1 MTSNFTVGDVTGGGT
16 ENLPR
21 LLIADDDPV
30 VSSML
35 SAQLSRAF
43 QVVAGARDAQEAID
57 QATVHQPDVAIIDVQ
72 MPMGGG
78 LRATQEIVTTS
89 PGTAIVAFSADESDQ
104 LVRSMLAAGAT
115 SYVRKGTPPHEL
127 AVILQQS
134 IDAHTQLRA
143 ATGT

>member
-1 MTSNFTVGDVTGGGT
+1 MSNFTVGDVTGAHS
-16 ENLPR
+16 LPR

-35 SAQLSRAF
+35 SAQLSRTFA
-43 QVVAGARDAQEAID
+43 VVAGARDAQEAID
-57 QATVHQPDVAIIDVQ
+57 EAGRHQPDIAIIDVQ
-72 MPMGGG
+72 MPHGGG
-78 LRATQEIVTTS
+78 LRATQEIMACS

-134 IDAHTQLRA
+134 IEAHGQLRA
-143 ATGT
+143 AEA